1 MTWTSFLKVSR
12 PPTLMA
18 TVVPLLV
25 GGALAIRSGH
35 FWWWAWVD
43 IVLVAFL
50 MQIGANMLNE
60 YFDYIRGLDDE
71 QSLGI
76 GGIIV
81 AGEVPAQSV
90 WLWALMTYGLAV
102 VLGLILV
109 AVRGPLLLGMG
120 LLGIIAGFIY
130 TGTSHPVSSTPFGEF
145 LVAMIMG
152 PIEVLSTQF
161 AAGGVMTTNA
171 FLLSIPVG
179 LSVATILL
187 ANNLRDCHKDRKHG
201 RRTLPIV
208 LGRKG
213 GFITLNMLI
222 GLVILWI
229 SAMAFMRMVPLTVLL
244 VWLVLPIAVK
254 SLAALRQTENLPKA
268 VPIAGRIHILVGI
281 LLTIGLL
288 W

>member
-1 MTWTSFLKVSR
+1 MTWHQFLRVSR

-25 GGALAIRSGH
+25 GGALGVKSPH
-35 FWWWAWVD
+35 FTWWAWVD
-43 IVLVAFL
+43 IFVIALS

-60 YFDYIRGLDDE
+60 YFDYKRGLDDA

-81 AGEVPAQSV
+81 TGEVQAQTV
-90 WLWALMTYGLAV
+90 WSAALIIYGISL

-109 AVRGPLLLGMG
+109 VFRGPILLALG
-120 LLGIIAGFIY
+120 LIGIIAGFLY
-130 TGTSHPVSSTPFGEF
+130 TGTSHPISSTPFGEV
-145 LVAMIMG
+145 LVTIIMG

-161 AAGGVMTTNA
+161 AAGGIMTREGA
-171 FLLSIPVG
+171 LVSIPIG

-187 ANNLRDCHKDRKHG
+187 ANNLRDYIKDRNHG

-208 LGRKG
+208 IGKKRGYLVLTTM
-213 GFITLNMLI
+213 ITLVLVWITAMVLAHTLPASALLI
-222 GLVILWI
+222 
-229 SAMAFMRMVPLTVLL
+229 
-244 VWLVLPIAVK
+244 WLVLPLAAK
-254 SLAALRQTENLPKA
+254 SLLALQKTDMLPHA
-268 VPIAGRIHILVGI
+268 VPIIGRIHVLIGI
-281 LLTIGLL
+281 LLTIGIL